1 MEVQFSPYRPELLEL
16 PEVNDASVET
26 IRLRGTL
33 AKRLPAM
40 PAGNYMNQDLSFTN
54 VKQIEA
60 EQLMNEMREAY
71 SISRSYD
78 KRNKAAAKARARQ
91 NDRNLKNSE
100 SHGRRTRKKIQGR
113 TRRMEKSTVLRNA
126 RDYLGMGTD
135 LYR

>member
-16 PEVNDASVET
+16 PEFQDATTET

-54 VKQIEA
+54 VKQLEA
-60 EQLMNEMREAY
+60 EQMMNDMRAAY
-71 SISRSYD
+71 SVSRSYN
-78 KRNKAAAKARARQ
+78 KRNKARAKARARQ
-91 NDRNLKNSE
+91 NDRSLKNSA
-100 SHGRRTRKKIQGR
+100 SQGRRTRKKIQGR
-113 TRRMEKSTVLRNA
+113 TRRMQKSTVLRNA
-126 RDYLGMGTD
+126 RDILGMGTD

>member
-16 PEVNDASVET
+16 PEVKDATAET

-60 EQLMNEMREAY
+60 EQLMNEMRAAY
-71 SISRSYD
+71 AVSRSYD
-78 KRNKAAAKARARQ
+78 KRNKAVAKARARQ
-91 NDRNLKNSE
+91 NDRNLKNSA

-113 TRRMEKSTVLRNA
+113 TKRMEKSTVLRNA
-126 RDYLGMGTD
+126 RDVLGMGTD

>member
-1 MEVQFSPYRPELLEL
+1 MEVQFSPYRPELLAL
-16 PEVNDASVET
+16 PEFQDATTET

-40 PAGNYMNQDLSFTN
+40 PAGDYINQDLSFTN

-60 EQLMNEMREAY
+60 QQLMNEMRYAY
-71 SISRSYD
+71 DISRSYD
-78 KRNKAAAKARARQ
+78 KRNKAVAKARARQ
-91 NDRNLKNSE
+91 NDRSLKNSE
-100 SHGRRTRKKIQGR
+100 SHGKRTRKKIQGR

-126 RDYLGMGTD
+126 RDVLGMGTD